1 MNDYDTNLLREDHRR
16 PEEIENDLERTRAEV
31 SSTIDAIQDKLS
43 PGQMMDQAFAY
54 ARTSLPADFSVNLAN
69 TVRDN
74 PVPVALVGVGLAWLM
89 ASGRGA
95 GGRTRIGRRSYEEDY
110 EHMYHRPYDSG
121 GMQGDKLH
129 RATESVSEKG
139 SEWRAQAERTGR
151 NAMDKASD
159 LGHRVSDSASAMT
172 DRARDMT
179 HEARDRIA
187 DTAATARA
195 RASDIGHRSQEQY
208 YRAKDGVNRMVD
220 EQPLM
225 IGVLGLAAGAL
236 LGAMLPST
244 RREDEMMGRTRDD
257 LLDKAK
263 EAASEQAER
272 VKESARHV
280 GEVVKEEAQSV
291 ADDLASGAKASDDAA
306 PSNTTTGYRPPAT
319 PKADSAAATNSG
331 LAPGRQA
338 GATSTRDEQYDK
350 VPVDEAHM

>member
-31 SSTIDAIQDKLS
+31 SSTIDAIQSKLT

-54 ARTSLPADFSVNLAN
+54 ARTSLPADFGANLAN

-89 ASGRGA
+89 ASGRGS
-95 GGRTRIGRRSYEEDY
+95 GGRTRLGSQRSYDDDHD
-110 EHMYHRPYDSG
+110 HMYAQSYDSG
-121 GMQGDKLH
+121 GMQGDKL
-129 RATESVSEKG
+129 RSATESISEKG

-159 LGHRVSDSASAMT
+159 LGHRVSDSAAAMT
-172 DRARDMT
+172 DRARSAT
-179 HEARDRIA
+179 YEARDRIA
-187 DTAATARA
+187 GTAAGARA
-195 RASDIGHRSQEQY
+195 RVGEISHRSQEQY

-244 RREDEMMGRTRDD
+244 RREDEMMGSTRDD

-272 VKESARHV
+272 VKESAKHV
-280 GEVVKEEAQSV
+280 AEVVKEEAKSV
-291 ADDLASGAKASDDAA
+291 AAEVAPGAKPGDRNSATGTSSRSAAA
-306 PSNTTTGYRPPAT
+306 PNL
-319 PKADSAAATNSG
+319 DSTVATNSG

-338 GATSTRDEQYDK
+338 GATAKREDQYDEI
-350 VPVDEAHM
+350 PVDEAHM